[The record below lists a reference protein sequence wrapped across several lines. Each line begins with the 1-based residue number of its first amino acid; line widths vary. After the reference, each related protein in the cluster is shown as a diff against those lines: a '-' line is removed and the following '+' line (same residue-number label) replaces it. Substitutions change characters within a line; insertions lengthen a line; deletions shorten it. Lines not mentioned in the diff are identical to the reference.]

1 MTSKRIIVTG
11 ASGCIGHYITEAL
24 IRETKHELFLLV
36 RNPDKLQFDCKA
48 RPGINI
54 IKADL
59 RDIEDRAEL
68 LGTMNAAILAAT
80 AWGGAQEVFDV
91 NVGKTV
97 RLINLLN
104 PELCEQVIYFSTASV
119 LDRNNQLLKEA
130 GQLGTDYIRSKYD
143 CLSQLS
149 RLPLAKRV
157 TTLFPTLV
165 LGGDSQHPYS
175 HLSSGLPDVARWID
189 LIRFLKADGSF
200 HFIHGK
206 DIATVVLHLLKNPPD
221 PDAPRQFVLGNQ
233 QITVNEAVEQ
243 VCAYLN
249 KKISFRLTLHPWLA
263 EILIVLFR
271 IQLAPW
277 DRFCLNYRH
286 FTYKNPVSPA
296 TFGLPVYCRTFTEVL
311 KLSGI
316 PDRRTTPAQFA
327 QTEQE

>member
-24 IRETKHELFLLV
+24 IKQTKHELFLLV

-59 RDIEDRAEL
+59 RDIEYHAEL
-68 LGTMNAAILAAT
+68 IGTMNAAILAAT
-80 AWGGAQEVFDV
+80 AWGGAQAVFDV

-130 GQLGTDYIRSKYD
+130 GQVGTDYIRSKYE
-143 CLSQLS
+143 CLGQLS

-165 LGGDSQHPYS
+165 IGGDSQHPYS

-189 LIRFLKADGSF
+189 MIRFLKAEGSF

-206 DIATVVLHLLKNPPD
+206 DIATVVLHLLKNPPA

-233 QITVNEAVEQ
+233 QITVNEAVEE

-277 DRFCLNYRH
+277 DRFCLKYRH
-286 FTYKNPVSPA
+286 FTYQNPVSPA
-296 TFGLPVYCRTFTEVL
+296 TFGLPAYCSTLTDVL
-311 KLSGI
+311 KLSRI

-327 QTEQE
+327 QTKEE